1 MKIKLIIIILLISF
15 AAVAQSVTIT
25 PSGDTTANHSRE
37 FFSGSSQ
44 YVLHLKSGNNFGTG
58 LSLKNSSGYGR
69 GNLMGS
75 DEAIYL
81 FHPGG
86 DVILRNNYTP
96 DQIVKLHANGN
107 FGVGNITTP
116 SAGLH
121 VKEFSKLGEDAPS
134 VKMKKF
140 TGTTPPN
147 QGFCT
152 TVSLGDISHDKVL
165 QYKVLVNYGVG
176 QTAYVPEEY
185 SFNPNYRFSTYLA
198 SPGISVCLPN
208 GNSSNLISKSFKVLV
223 TYEE

>member
-1 MKIKLIIIILLISF
+1 MKTKLIIIALFIS
-15 AAVAQSVTIT
+15 ASVRGQSVTIVPDGQST
-25 PSGDTTANHSRE
+25 SNHAQEFYSGT
-37 FFSGSSQ
+37 SQ
-44 YVLHLKSGNNFGTG
+44 YVLHLRNDNIFATG
-58 LSLKNSSGYGR
+58 LSFKNNSGLSR
-69 GNLMGS
+69 GNLFTTDNDFS
-75 DEAIYL
+75 I

-86 DVILRNNYTP
+86 DVVLRNNYTP
-96 DQIVKLHANGN
+96 NQIVKLHANGN
-107 FGVGNITTP
+107 FAVGDIITP

-134 VKMKKF
+134 VKMKKI

-165 QYKVLVNYGVG
+165 QYKVLVNYGAG
-176 QTAYVPEEY
+176 LTAYVSEEY

-198 SPGISVCLPN
+198 SSGLSVCLQS
-208 GNSSNLISKSFKVLV
+208 GNSSNLVSKSFRVLV

>member
-1 MKIKLIIIILLISF
+1 MKIRLIIITIFISLKAF
-15 AAVAQSVTIT
+15 GQSVTIT
-25 PSGDTTANHSRE
+25 PIGDSTANHTRE
-37 FFSGSSQ
+37 FFSGTSQ
-44 YVLHLKSGNNFGTG
+44 YVLHLRNNNNFATG
-58 LSLKNSSGYGR
+58 LSFKNYSGLGR
-69 GNLMGS
+69 GS
-75 DEAIYL
+75 L
-81 FHPGG
+81 FATDNDFSIVHPLG
-86 DVILRNNYTP
+86 DVVLRNNYTP
-96 DQIVKLHANGN
+96 NQLVKLHANGN
-107 FGVGNITTP
+107 FAVGDISTP

-121 VKEFSKLGEDAPS
+121 VKEFSKLGEDAPAI
-134 VKMKKF
+134 KMKKF

-176 QTAYVPEEY
+176 LTAYVPEEY

-208 GNSSNLISKSFKVLV
+208 GNSSNLVSKSFKVLV